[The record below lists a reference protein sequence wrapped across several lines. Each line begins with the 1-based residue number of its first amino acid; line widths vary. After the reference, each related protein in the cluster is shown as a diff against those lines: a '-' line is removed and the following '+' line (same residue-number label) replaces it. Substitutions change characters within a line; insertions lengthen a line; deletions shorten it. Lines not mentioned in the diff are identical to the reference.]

1 MWKTSGKRCV
11 KREKELH
18 TILWIMGINK
28 DETHV
33 LIKNTM
39 KTRIFSSK
47 SVDNPVHSVHNFVE
61 NLRIS

>member
-1 MWKTSGKRCV
+1 MAFLL
-11 KREKELH
+11 LH
-18 TILWIMGINK
+18 NYTDFILWIMGINK

-47 SVDNPVHSVHNFVE
+47 SVDNPVHSVRNFVE

>member
-18 TILWIMGINK
+18 TSLWIMGINK

-39 KTRIFSSK
+39 KTRIFFSK
-47 SVDNPVHSVHNFVE
+47 SVDNPV
-61 NLRIS
+61 